1 MTKSSG
7 RIKSSSVPSKAVDS
21 KVSAAA
27 ISRLTSDIKR
37 LMTTALDGGKL
48 MGEILSRQFIESNPI
63 LAMMYTFTYIYYSA
77 KTYEIRQKTD
87 GFTEKYKDLCKLS
100 AGGLFCKVPPAD
112 ERSGKGSSARNN
124 KTSRQNI
131 LTDREQGASSGHGIP
146 AAAQNSVSDSR
157 RIPADGQKSAFDS
170 RLITAVTQKTA
181 SNGQGITAVTRKL
194 LLTATASPP
203 SRKKPFLTAT
213 ASPPS
218 REMVLLTFKPPSPPP
233 LRTIL
238 KLSISF

>member
-7 RIKSSSVPSKAVDS
+7 RTKSSFTPSKAVGS

-100 AGGLFCKVPPAD
+100 AEELFCKAPPAD
-112 ERSGKGSSARNN
+112 ERSGKGSSARNDE
-124 KTSRQNI
+124 TSRQNI
-131 LTDREQGASSGHGIP
+131 LTDREQSASSGHGIP
-146 AAAQNSVSDSR
+146 AAAQNGVSNVQN
-157 RIPADGQKSAFDS
+157 A
-170 RLITAVTQKTA
+170 LTAALSDYNEIVD
-181 SNGQGITAVTRKL
+181 L
-194 LLTATASPP
+194 LLKLRDPAVPHSL
-203 SRKKPFLTAT
+203 RK
-213 ASPPS
+213 S
-218 REMVLLTFKPPSPPP
+218 REIAPLTDS
-233 LRTIL
+233 
-238 KLSISF
+238 

>member
-7 RIKSSSVPSKAVDS
+7 RTKSSSTPSKAVGS
-21 KVSAAA
+21 KASAAA

-100 AGGLFCKVPPAD
+100 AEELFCKAPPAD
-112 ERSGKGSSARNN
+112 ERSGKGSSTRND
-124 KTSRQNI
+124 KASRQNI
-131 LTDREQGASSGHGIP
+131 LADREQSASSGHGIP
-146 AAAQNSVSDSR
+146 AAAQNGVSNVQN
-157 RIPADGQKSAFDS
+157 A
-170 RLITAVTQKTA
+170 LTAALSDYNEIVD
-181 SNGQGITAVTRKL
+181 L
-194 LLTATASPP
+194 LLKLRDPAVPHSL
-203 SRKKPFLTAT
+203 RK
-213 ASPPS
+213 S
-218 REMVLLTFKPPSPPP
+218 REIAPLTDS
-233 LRTIL
+233 
-238 KLSISF
+238 

>member
-1 MTKSSG
+1 
-7 RIKSSSVPSKAVDS
+7 
-21 KVSAAA
+21 
-27 ISRLTSDIKR
+27 
-37 LMTTALDGGKL
+37 

-63 LAMMYTFTYIYYSA
+63 LAMMYTFTYIYYPA
-77 KTYEIRQKTD
+77 KAYEIRQKTD

-100 AGGLFCKVPPAD
+100 AGELFCKVPPAD

-218 REMVLLTFKPPSPPP
+218 RKNHF
-233 LRTIL
+233 
-238 KLSISF
+238 

>member
-1 MTKSSG
+1 MFNVIVSKRYSQGRKVFDRIIRQNKIFLRPVKSG
-7 RIKSSSVPSKAVDS
+7 RS

-27 ISRLTSDIKR
+27 IIRLTSDIKR

-87 GFTEKYKDLCKLS
+87 GFTEKYKGLCKLS
-100 AGGLFCKVPPAD
+100 AGELFCKVPPAD
-112 ERSGKGSSARNN
+112 ERSSKGNSTRNN

-170 RLITAVTQKTA
+170 HLITTVTQ
-181 SNGQGITAVTRKL
+181 
-194 LLTATASPP
+194 
-203 SRKKPFLTAT
+203 KPFLTTT

-218 REMVLLTFKPPSPPP
+218 REMALLTFKPPSPPP
-233 LRTIL
+233 LRIIL

>member
-7 RIKSSSVPSKAVDS
+7 RIKSSSAPSKAVGS
-21 KVSAAA
+21 RVSAAA
-27 ISRLTSDIKR
+27 IIRLTSDIKR

-63 LAMMYTFTYIYYSA
+63 LAMMYTFTYIYYPA
-77 KTYEIRQKTD
+77 KAYEIRQKTD

-100 AGGLFCKVPPAD
+100 AGELFCKVPPAD

-170 RLITAVTQKTA
+170 RLITAVTQKTI
-181 SNGQGITAVTRKL
+181 SNDHSITTVT
-194 LLTATASPP
+194 
-203 SRKKPFLTAT
+203 
-213 ASPPS
+213 
-218 REMVLLTFKPPSPPP
+218 
-233 LRTIL
+233 
-238 KLSISF
+238 

>member
-7 RIKSSSVPSKAVDS
+7 RIKSSSAPSKAVGS

-27 ISRLTSDIKR
+27 IIRLTSDIKR

-63 LAMMYTFTYIYYSA
+63 LAMMYTFTYIYHSA

-100 AGGLFCKVPPAD
+100 AGELFCKVPPAD

-124 KTSRQNI
+124 KTFRQNI
-131 LTDREQGASSGHGIP
+131 LADREQGASSGHGIP
-146 AAAQNSVSDSR
+146 AAAQNSVSDGR
-157 RIPADGQKSAFDS
+157 RIPADGQKNVSDS
-170 RLITAVTQKTA
+170 H
-181 SNGQGITAVTRKL
+181 
-194 LLTATASPP
+194 
-203 SRKKPFLTAT
+203 
-213 ASPPS
+213 
-218 REMVLLTFKPPSPPP
+218 
-233 LRTIL
+233 
-238 KLSISF
+238 

>member
-1 MTKSSG
+1 MTKPSG
-7 RIKSSSVPSKAVDS
+7 RIKSSSVPSKAVGS

-77 KTYEIRQKTD
+77 NTYEIRQKTD
-87 GFTEKYKDLCKLS
+87 SFTEKYKDLCKLS
-100 AGGLFCKVPPAD
+100 AGELFCTVPPAD
-112 ERSGKGSSARNN
+112 ERSGKETARGIIKSSVKTYLQTGN
-124 KTSRQNI
+124 KAPQ
-131 LTDREQGASSGHGIP
+131 
-146 AAAQNSVSDSR
+146 
-157 RIPADGQKSAFDS
+157 
-170 RLITAVTQKTA
+170 AV
-181 SNGQGITAVTRKL
+181 
-194 LLTATASPP
+194 TASPP
-203 SRKKPFLTAT
+203 LRKTAFTTAAASPLTVRRTFLTATESPPPRKKPFLMTT

-218 REMVLLTFKPPSPPP
+218 REMAFLTFKTPSPPP

>member
-7 RIKSSSVPSKAVDS
+7 RTKSSSTPSKAVGS

-48 MGEILSRQFIESNPI
+48 MGEILSRQFIENNPI

-77 KTYEIRQKTD
+77 KTYEIRQQTD

-100 AGGLFCKVPPAD
+100 AEELFCMAPPAD
-112 ERSGKGSSARNN
+112 ERSGKGSGARND

-131 LTDREQGASSGHGIP
+131 LTDREQSASSGHGIP
-146 AAAQNSVSDSR
+146 AAAQNGVSDSH
-157 RIPADGQKSAFDS
+157 IPTGGEQNAPDSQK
-170 RLITAVTQKTA
+170 ITAVTQKII
-181 SNGQGITAVTRKL
+181 SNDHGITTITQNGVSNAQNALTAALSDYNEIVDL
-194 LLTATASPP
+194 LLKLRDPALPHSL
-203 SRKKPFLTAT
+203 RK
-213 ASPPS
+213 S
-218 REMVLLTFKPPSPPP
+218 REIAPLTDS
-233 LRTIL
+233 
-238 KLSISF
+238 

>member
-7 RIKSSSVPSKAVDS
+7 RIKSSSAPSKAVGS

-63 LAMMYTFTYIYYSA
+63 LAMMYTFTHIYYSA

-87 GFTEKYKDLCKLS
+87 GFTEKHKGLCKLS
-100 AGGLFCKVPPAD
+100 AGELFCKVPPAD

-146 AAAQNSVSDSR
+146 AAAQNSVSDGR
-157 RIPADGQKSAFDS
+157 RIPADGRNDASDS
-170 RLITAVTQKTA
+170 H
-181 SNGQGITAVTRKL
+181 
-194 LLTATASPP
+194 
-203 SRKKPFLTAT
+203 
-213 ASPPS
+213 
-218 REMVLLTFKPPSPPP
+218 
-233 LRTIL
+233 
-238 KLSISF
+238 